1 MRAPGTLVCG
11 KCRGVPVRGPDL
23 ASQGAEVPQLA
34 ADYAGAVEPVVL
46 GDGTATAARVLD
58 AIDGAWLVHI
68 AAHGSFRADSPLSPR
83 CASMTVR

>member
-1 MRAPGTLVCG
+1 MWEVSRSPGPWT
-11 KCRGVPVRGPDL
+11 RL